1 MVHAR
6 QTLLVQRR
14 GHGSQLGLL
23 LLALSASCCPT
34 AVTSPNNIVDRVLQL
49 IVERLLLVLLLTPAR
64 LPTEQSEAQIYT
76 DKQQRTATT
85 YRWHTDNT
93 EPESLSP
100 SRFKSQ
106 EASSV
111 AQKASAPA

>member
-1 MVHAR
+1 
-6 QTLLVQRR
+6 
-14 GHGSQLGLL
+14 LL
-23 LLALSASCCPT
+23 LL
-34 AVTSPNNIVDRVLQL
+34 
-49 IVERLLLVLLLTPAR
+49 LLLVLLLLLLVLLLLLFLLLLLLFVVVVAVMMMVAVRTPAR